1 LASESEK
8 EKRKYLSKQQRHL
21 KRFPNALLCAGGG
34 PLFKALIQHNVHGDE
49 SGRLL
54 TTIVHSHW
62 IQRGG
67 RVEISVLSLKRNVGQ
82 RKINLEIQH
91 CTL

>member
-1 LASESEK
+1 MSLR
-8 EKRKYLSKQQRHL
+8 KRNEIFQQAAPL
-21 KRFPNALLCAGGG
+21 KKVPERFTAGCG

-67 RVEISVLSLKRNVGQ
+67 GRVEISVLSLKRNVGH
-82 RKINLEIQH
+82 RKINLETQH
-91 CTL
+91 STV